1 MFPVESGVDLLRLAE
16 ALAAMEPGTNMD
28 REQSFLSK
36 FAPTLSGVLDEP
48 SIILGEGGTVALWYL
63 PGALA
68 RPTQVCPNT
77 AYFRPCSLINSGK
90 YSAGFKSASYTT
102 GQQYNWADLA
112 NRTAVF

>member
-1 MFPVESGVDLLRLAE
+1 VFPVESGVDLLRLAE
-16 ALAAMEPGTNMD
+16 SLAAMEPGTNVD
-28 REQSFLSK
+28 REQSVLSK

-68 RPTQVCPNT
+68 CPTQVCPNT
-77 AYFRPCSLINSGK
+77 AYFRPCSLIN
-90 YSAGFKSASYTT
+90 AGFKSPLYTA

-112 NRTAVF
+112 NRTMVF

>member
-1 MFPVESGVDLLRLAE
+1 VFPVESGVDLLRLVE

-36 FAPTLSGVLDEP
+36 FAPKLSGVLDEP

-68 RPTQVCPNT
+68 RPTQVCPNI
-77 AYFRPCSLINSGK
+77 AYFRPCSLIDSGK
-90 YSAGFKSASYTT
+90 Y
-102 GQQYNWADLA
+102 
-112 NRTAVF
+112 

>member
-68 RPTQVCPNT
+68 CPTQVCTNT
-77 AYFRPCSLINSGK
+77 AYFRPCSLINVN
-90 YSAGFKSASYTT
+90 AGFKSPSCTT
-102 GQQYNWADLA
+102 GQQYNWADLV
-112 NRTAVF
+112 NRTTVF